1 MVKGEHIEFSLPEK
15 LNLGSYYLDGNLEAG
30 RGDRTA
36 IYYQEKNY
44 SFLDLWRLSNRLGN
58 ALKELG
64 VEPENRVLLILED
77 SPEWVAAWLAAM
89 KIGAVGTHA
98 YTYLKPH
105 DYAYLLNLVKPKV
118 VVVDDKTLA

>member
-36 IYYQEKNY
+36 IYYQEKSY

-77 SPEWVAAWLAAM
+77 SPMARRHEDRRGRHPRLHLPEAA
-89 KIGAVGTHA
+89 
-98 YTYLKPH
+98 
-105 DYAYLLNLVKPKV
+105 
-118 VVVDDKTLA
+118 